1 MGDAGTVQAFVQH
14 VKEVCGQIPWEE
26 GRQEGRHQEDCGQTS
41 WEEGWKEGWEEGWK
55 EIFKNQK
62 TSSERDDLQRE
73 EVQSKEG
80 RKETCCLS
88 RKEIQREETQAHHD
102 QEDDTPRKDC
112 NEEDGTQSKDGFP
125 QGHQEEGAQSKDG
138 GPQDHQEGAQ
148 SKEDNPRRLQR
159 EDGQG
164 GESKAP
170 HQTQTCEETSFQT
183 QTCEK
188 NQDDQEA
195 KTCFQ

>member
-1 MGDAGTVQAFVQH
+1 MGRRQAR
-14 VKEVCGQIPWEE
+14 
-26 GRQEGRHQEDCGQTS
+26 RQASRRLWPNL
-41 WEEGWKEGWEEGWK
+41 WEEGWKEGLEEGWK

-112 NEEDGTQSKDGFP
+112 NEEDGTQSKDG
-125 QGHQEEGAQSKDG
+125 

-188 NQDDQEA
+188 NQ
-195 KTCFQ
+195 